1 MITHSTRSR
10 RWPIPLT
17 LVATTLFAA
26 LTLVGRRPSSE
37 GIDSLATAFDDSTM
51 AATLTAEQKL
61 VDFQVSADETEEAV
75 NSQIGT
81 AGAQAGSLSLPAS
94 SEVLPA
100 PLEHVRQ
107 SVADGVGE
115 ASTRFGG
122 EVGKAGRFASSRV
135 TESLLG
141 LAQAGGLGDLKPG
154 GLSVEW
160 EELAISGVGGA
171 RLKAVVAYP
180 KAGAA
185 EATRRFPVVVLCNS
199 WVMNWWEYAVKQQ
212 EWAAAGYVVLMYVAR
227 GWWESEGEVTAAGP
241 LEVDD
246 ARRVLDTV
254 ETRAADWHA
263 DPSRI
268 ATAGVSYGGGLAV
281 LTAAADSRV
290 TAAVSLSGWGN
301 INRALAGQGAPN
313 LFWYEVWTARS
324 SSRGNRSEEVVGWCR
339 TRSPEAHLQD
349 LCGGGRATPVL
360 LSNNAEDRLFAPDA
374 ALLYRQALHGAG
386 CRVETMIHE
395 GIHAMAELPGM
406 LGFSDAVATSSPL
419 WSRVL
424 AFLDANLK
432 PGAAPPP
439 PPPPALSFQLRQPEA
454 SVFKNYVPVYL
465 DFDSWPSPRVQPS
478 SYRLRGD
485 ALAPPQ
491 ARDVAAPSP
500 PPKAEECTRRLAYG
514 PDTGFSGGAPLHTAL
529 GRGVARE
536 VSRNVPPRLSP
547 PQVPLLSPFVS
558 AAAGVQIKS
567 YRRAINSSS
576 AALFVAPPQAAPLRV
591 CGIPNAT
598 FHASS
603 SMDRFQLAA
612 RVFSMAPNGELEL
625 LSFGARDVWHRGP
638 DPPCLRPDGIT
649 DERGTPRGLVGPPR
663 RYLRPD
669 DVRDNW
675 DVPAGG
681 AGEVVVRMAALCT
694 DVPAGNA
701 VALGLSLHDPTRAA
715 ANSDVALRVDVG
727 CCGASALWLPVVGAS
742 GGAAL

>member
-254 ETRAADWHA
+254 ETRASDWHA

-313 LFWYEVWTARS
+313 LFWYEVLKLSGSPWVGMGRLSKSVSPHFRAILA
-324 SSRGNRSEEVVGWCR
+324 GNRSEEVVGWCR

-514 PDTGFSGGAPLHTAL
+514 PDTGFSGG
-529 GRGVARE
+529 
-536 VSRNVPPRLSP
+536 
-547 PQVPLLSPFVS
+547 VPLLSPFVS

>member
-1 MITHSTRSR
+1 
-10 RWPIPLT
+10 
-17 LVATTLFAA
+17 
-26 LTLVGRRPSSE
+26 
-37 GIDSLATAFDDSTM
+37 
-51 AATLTAEQKL
+51 
-61 VDFQVSADETEEAV
+61 
-75 NSQIGT
+75 
-81 AGAQAGSLSLPAS
+81 
-94 SEVLPA
+94 
-100 PLEHVRQ
+100 
-107 SVADGVGE
+107 
-115 ASTRFGG
+115 
-122 EVGKAGRFASSRV
+122 
-135 TESLLG
+135 
-141 LAQAGGLGDLKPG
+141 
-154 GLSVEW
+154 
-160 EELAISGVGGA
+160 
-171 RLKAVVAYP
+171 
-180 KAGAA
+180 
-185 EATRRFPVVVLCNS
+185 
-199 WVMNWWEYAVKQQ
+199 MNWWEYAVKQQ

-254 ETRAADWHA
+254 ETRASDWHA

-313 LFWYEVWTARS
+313 LFWYEVLKLSGSPWVGMGRLSKSVSPHFRAILA
-324 SSRGNRSEEVVGWCR
+324 GNRSEEVVGWCR

-514 PDTGFSGGAPLHTAL
+514 PDTGFSGG
-529 GRGVARE
+529 
-536 VSRNVPPRLSP
+536 
-547 PQVPLLSPFVS
+547 VPLLSPFVS

-638 DPPCLRPDGIT
+638 DPP
-649 DERGTPRGLVGPPR
+649 
-663 RYLRPD
+663 YLRPD

>member
-1 MITHSTRSR
+1 M
-10 RWPIPLT
+10 
-17 LVATTLFAA
+17 
-26 LTLVGRRPSSE
+26 GRLSKSVSPHFRA
-37 GIDSLATAFDDSTM
+37 ILA
-51 AATLTAEQKL
+51 
-61 VDFQVSADETEEAV
+61 
-75 NSQIGT
+75 
-81 AGAQAGSLSLPAS
+81 
-94 SEVLPA
+94 
-100 PLEHVRQ
+100 
-107 SVADGVGE
+107 
-115 ASTRFGG
+115 
-122 EVGKAGRFASSRV
+122 
-135 TESLLG
+135 
-141 LAQAGGLGDLKPG
+141 
-154 GLSVEW
+154 
-160 EELAISGVGGA
+160 
-171 RLKAVVAYP
+171 
-180 KAGAA
+180 
-185 EATRRFPVVVLCNS
+185 
-199 WVMNWWEYAVKQQ
+199 
-212 EWAAAGYVVLMYVAR
+212 
-227 GWWESEGEVTAAGP
+227 
-241 LEVDD
+241 
-246 ARRVLDTV
+246 
-254 ETRAADWHA
+254 
-263 DPSRI
+263 
-268 ATAGVSYGGGLAV
+268 
-281 LTAAADSRV
+281 
-290 TAAVSLSGWGN
+290 
-301 INRALAGQGAPN
+301 
-313 LFWYEVWTARS
+313 
-324 SSRGNRSEEVVGWCR
+324 GNRSEEVVGWCR
-339 TRSPEAHLQD
+339 TRSPEAHLQAAARGRAGGCEDVPWTRLGRVLDVSPQD

-638 DPPCLRPDGIT
+638 DPP
-649 DERGTPRGLVGPPR
+649 
-663 RYLRPD
+663 YLRPD

>member
-1 MITHSTRSR
+1 
-10 RWPIPLT
+10 
-17 LVATTLFAA
+17 
-26 LTLVGRRPSSE
+26 
-37 GIDSLATAFDDSTM
+37 
-51 AATLTAEQKL
+51 
-61 VDFQVSADETEEAV
+61 
-75 NSQIGT
+75 
-81 AGAQAGSLSLPAS
+81 
-94 SEVLPA
+94 
-100 PLEHVRQ
+100 
-107 SVADGVGE
+107 
-115 ASTRFGG
+115 
-122 EVGKAGRFASSRV
+122 
-135 TESLLG
+135 
-141 LAQAGGLGDLKPG
+141 
-154 GLSVEW
+154 
-160 EELAISGVGGA
+160 
-171 RLKAVVAYP
+171 
-180 KAGAA
+180 
-185 EATRRFPVVVLCNS
+185 
-199 WVMNWWEYAVKQQ
+199 
-212 EWAAAGYVVLMYVAR
+212 
-227 GWWESEGEVTAAGP
+227 
-241 LEVDD
+241 
-246 ARRVLDTV
+246 VLDTV

-313 LFWYEVWTARS
+313 LFWYEVLKLSGSPWVGMGRLSKSVSPHFRAILA
-324 SSRGNRSEEVVGWCR
+324 GNRSEEVVGWCR
-339 TRSPEAHLQD
+339 TRSPEANLQD

-386 CRVETMIHE
+386 CRVETMLHE

-514 PDTGFSGGAPLHTAL
+514 PDTGFSGG
-529 GRGVARE
+529 
-536 VSRNVPPRLSP
+536 
-547 PQVPLLSPFVS
+547 VPLLSPFVS

-612 RVFSMAPNGELEL
+612 RFFSMAPNGELEL

-638 DPPCLRPDGIT
+638 DPPCLRPDGVT
-649 DERGTPRGLVGPPR
+649 DERGTPRELVGPSR

-681 AGEVVVRMAALCT
+681 AGDVVVRMAALCT